1 MTLKLIKMTA
11 ETASQENIT
20 IMAYERRKRK
30 VKIANDNENLILRKE
45 SSNILLN
52 NN

>member
-1 MTLKLIKMTA
+1 MTLKLTKMTA

-20 IMAYERRKRK
+20 FMAYERRKRK
-30 VKIANDNENLILRKE
+30 GKITNDNENLIARKE

>member
-1 MTLKLIKMTA
+1 MTA

-52 NN
+52 KN

>member
-1 MTLKLIKMTA
+1 MTA

-30 VKIANDNENLILRKE
+30 GKIANDNENLIL
-45 SSNILLN
+45 
-52 NN
+52 